1 MATTEPP
8 AQTGRI
14 TAWHNPAIDPLV
26 DRPALDRLID
36 DEVRRFAETHEA
48 SRALHERAKRS
59 LLSGVPMSWMAAWP
73 GGHPIFVA
81 DAYGA
86 HVVDVDGNAYVDV
99 CLGDTGAM
107 AGHGPDA
114 TMQALSGQG
123 RRGLT
128 TMLPSEDALW
138 VGEELG
144 RRFGLPLWQ
153 FQLSATDANRNALRM
168 ARGITGRP
176 KVLAFDR
183 VYHGT
188 VDEILAWI
196 DPASGRVA
204 PRGTNL
210 GSPVDPSLTT
220 RLVPF
225 NDLDALDRELAIG
238 DVACVLA
245 EPVLS
250 GHGFVP
256 PDPGFLE
263 GLREI
268 TRRHGVLLV
277 IDETHMIC
285 TGPGGY
291 TGRHGLEPDL
301 LTAGKVVAGGFP
313 MGIVGMTEEVAA
325 RLTEVAG
332 GPLMGVA
339 GVGGTLAGNALT
351 MAAARATL
359 SNVLTP
365 AAYDVMERRGQ
376 EVVASI
382 DAVIERH
389 ELPWHVL
396 AYGSRV
402 EYAFRAQPSH
412 DGAEAF
418 ATRDAQIER
427 FIHLYSLNRGVLVV
441 PFHNLAMVSPATSSA
456 DVARH
461 GEVFADAVATAIGT
475 AA

>member
-1 MATTEPP
+1 MAATRGP
-8 AQTGRI
+8 AQTGVI
-14 TAWHNPAIDPLV
+14 TAWRNPEIDAL
-26 DRPALDRLID
+26 LDRTALEARI
-36 DEVRRFAETHEA
+36 EQERARFVETHPR
-48 SRALHERAKRS
+48 SRELHERARAS
-59 LLSGVPMSWMAAWP
+59 LLYGVPMSWMGAWP
-73 GGHPIFVA
+73 GGYPIFVA
-81 DAYGA
+81 EAQGTR
-86 HVVDVDGNAYVDV
+86 VTDVDGNEYLDV

-107 AGHGPDA
+107 AGHGPGPTLAAIRD
-114 TMQALSGQG
+114 QG

-128 TMLPSEDALW
+128 TMLPSEDAIW

-153 FQLSATDANRNALRM
+153 FQLSATDANRNALRI

-196 DPASGRVA
+196 DPVSGKVA

-210 GSPVDPSLTT
+210 GSPVDPVHTT

-225 NDLDALDRELAIG
+225 NDLEALERELALG
-238 DVACVLA
+238 DVAAVLA

-256 PDPGFLE
+256 PDPGFLD
-263 GLREI
+263 GLREL
-268 TRRHGVLLV
+268 TRRFGTLLV
-277 IDETHMIC
+277 MDETHMIC

-291 TGRHGLEPDL
+291 TGKHGLRPDL
-301 LTAGKVVAGGFP
+301 LTAGKVIAGGVP
-313 MGIVGMTEEVAA
+313 MGILGMSEETAA
-325 RLTEVAG
+325 RLLTVVS

-339 GVGGTLAGNALT
+339 GVGGTLAGSPLQ

-359 SNVLTP
+359 SSVLTADAY
-365 AAYDVMERRGQ
+365 AAMTASGAAVARGI
-376 EVVASI
+376 ELA
-382 DAVIERH
+382 IERH
-389 ELPWHVL
+389 GLPWHVL

-402 EYAFRAQPSH
+402 EYAFRARPSR

-441 PFHNLAMVSPATSSA
+441 PFHNLAMVSPATTAA

-461 GEVFADAVATAIGT
+461 GEVFAGAI
-475 AA
+475 AAALGSVG